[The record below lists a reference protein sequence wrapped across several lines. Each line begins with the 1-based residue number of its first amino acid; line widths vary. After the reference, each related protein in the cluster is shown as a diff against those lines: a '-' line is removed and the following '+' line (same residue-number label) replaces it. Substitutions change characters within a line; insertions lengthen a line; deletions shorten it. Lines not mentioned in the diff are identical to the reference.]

1 MMQLIWQLR
10 ALVMFSNK
18 KPYVLSTFPTQGQ
31 AYVNGFNIG
40 RYWPVLGPQIA
51 MYVPAT
57 ALSRAGYNMNS
68 KLVLFEVDNAPCQST
83 EKCYV
88 EFLDRPLI
96 NGAVHPMKGE
106 VEMFQDW
113 TAKYADDDVL
123 GKSGLNLN
131 IEE

>member
-1 MMQLIWQLR
+1 
-10 ALVMFSNK
+10 MFSNK
-18 KPYVLSTFPTQGQ
+18 KPYVLSTFPIQGQ

-40 RYWPVLGPQIA
+40 RYWPVVGPQIT

-68 KLVLFEVDNAPCQST
+68 KLVLFEIDNAPCQSI

-88 EFLDRPLI
+88 EFLDGPMI
-96 NGAVHPMKGE
+96 NGPVHPMKGE
-106 VEMFQDW
+106 VEMFRDW
-113 TAKYADDDVL
+113 TAKYADDDFL
-123 GKSGLNLN
+123 GKSGLNLK